1 MNTGAMRR
9 AQLVTPFGVGAMS
22 VLVDGTSVITAGLDH
37 WYEPEGRDDPAMEE
51 YQEHDWRLEAR
62 LRVNELRLPPDYRY
76 QGHGDDQRNVK
87 LTVPAL
93 RFPRWHFCM
102 YCKRLERSTLTM
114 REAVRCENKE
124 HGNSKPRM
132 SQVPFVTICAA
143 GHLDDF
149 PFDAWVHRTANPSC
163 KGPLRL
169 RSIGGDGLEGQQVV
183 CDRCG
188 KKRSLG
194 RITEAHDKNKEQHT
208 FFSDNLSSPDD
219 PYLCSG
225 ARPWLAE
232 DEGACGLPMRGA
244 LRGAGNIYF
253 PKVESSIYLP
263 WKEGS
268 VSAEMHDLMRHPA
281 VSATMRTLH
290 NIFGVDLEAGILRSQ
305 LRENV
310 PPELFGPIPDEEL
323 IAGYRDLVGSGDEGN
338 ESDEESDAEF
348 LTGNDEWR
356 YPEFQLIRE
365 TPIDDYLTATD
376 PGLHTDLSSHLERV
390 RSVDVLRETRALR
403 GFTRVYDD
411 VLKLSAGKALLR
423 REPLPSSQDWLPA
436 YVVKGEGIYLELDP
450 ARLAAWEGR
459 PEVQARAQRIT
470 DQYGKFTARRG
481 GQGRA
486 LTPPVSCCCT
496 HWGTCLS
503 MSLFSPAGT
512 VPRRS
517 VNASTFRLMPSARW
531 RDSSSTPRLAT
542 PRAPW
547 VASCAWHGPTI
558 YERCSSPPSP
568 VPAGAPPTPSAW
580 KRASRGKDRTPAT
593 WPPATAARYCRRPA
607 ARSSTA
613 SWIADWSSEPSRI
626 LRWDTSQRSPSS
638 CSASLIAVARERARG
653 GGTALET
660 CSTCADRFPSRTNS
674 SGKPWRSIAS

>member
-423 REPLPSSQDWLPA
+423 RETLPSSQDWLPA

-450 ARLAAWEGR
+450 AQLAAWESR
-459 PEVQARAQRIT
+459 REVQARAQRIT

-486 LTPPVSCCCT
+486 LTPRFVLLHT
-496 HWGTCLS
+496 LGHLLINELVFTCGYS
-503 MSLFSPAGT
+503 
-512 VPRRS
+512 
-517 VNASTFRLMPSARW
+517 
-531 RDSSSTPRLAT
+531 
-542 PRAPW
+542 
-547 VASCAWHGPTI
+547 
-558 YERCSSPPSP
+558 
-568 VPAGAPPTPSAW
+568 
-580 KRASRGKDRTPAT
+580 
-593 WPPATAARYCRRPA
+593 
-607 ARSSTA
+607 
-613 SWIADWSSEPSRI
+613 
-626 LRWDTSQRSPSS
+626 
-638 CSASLIAVARERARG
+638 SASLRERLYVSTNAEREMAGLLIYTAAGDSEGTMGGLVRMARPDNLRAVFVSAVSG
-653 GGTALET
+653 ARW
-660 CSTCADRFPSRTNS
+660 CSTDPVCMEAGEQGQGPDSCNLAACHGCALLPETSCEEFNRFLDRGLVIGTFTDPTLGYFSTFS
-674 SGKPWRSIAS
+674 